1 MALASGDSDGNDK
14 KLPKPSV
21 QTATRCVN
29 SVAQGVIGGI
39 LIAAFLPAAS
49 AKDTGPNPSED
60 EALQAR
66 VAKIKQSVAKSSYS
80 GKTSAPD
87 PMWYNW
93 NNWPNWGNWNNWPNW
108 GNWLN
113 W

>member
-1 MALASGDSDGNDK
+1 MALASGDSEGNNEE
-14 KLPKPSV
+14 LPKRSV
-21 QTATRCVN
+21 QIATR
-29 SVAQGVIGGI
+29 SVTGMAQGVIGGI

-49 AKDTGPNPSED
+49 AKDQRPNPSED
-60 EALQAR
+60 EPLQAR
-66 VAKIKQSVAKSSYS
+66 VAKIKQSLAESSSS
-80 GKTSAPD
+80 GQTID
-87 PMWYNW
+87 PVQWYNW

>member
-21 QTATRCVN
+21 QIATRCIN

-39 LIAAFLPAAS
+39 LIGVFLPAAS
-49 AKDTGPNPSED
+49 AKDKRPTPSED

-66 VAKIKQSVAKSSYS
+66 VAKIKQSMAQSSSS
-80 GKTSAPD
+80 GQTSD
-87 PMWYNW
+87 PVQWYNW